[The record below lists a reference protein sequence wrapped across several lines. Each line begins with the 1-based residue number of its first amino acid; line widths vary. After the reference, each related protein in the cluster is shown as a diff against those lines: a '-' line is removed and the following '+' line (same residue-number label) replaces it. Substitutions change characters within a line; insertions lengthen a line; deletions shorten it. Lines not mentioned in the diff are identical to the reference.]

1 MSEYIMGLG
10 ISVKICKI
18 YEELIYITFSESDMT
33 DEYYD
38 NIAKLRDL
46 IDDETDT
53 YDKLDFE
60 DLEKYFNK
68 ISNEDTSSFDAV
80 KSRYYSKI
88 RERKDLMEDGIDKGY
103 PFTLNTALVGKVLL
117 ESMIN
122 MEKYFLHE
130 LDLNVDIDNESFYDL
145 FSFHKVYKFT
155 LLSMNDFVERL
166 AVNFDFHLTDIPN
179 ISFDKIKNN
188 FKCNNNFYNYL
199 DNLLLILSKEIID
212 VLLNN
217 NGNDE
222 IYGNYSTLLNIFQ
235 LEVILSYLNKDSLL
249 ILNDYCNNNLVDS
262 SINGKY
268 IRKLFENNRGGKNV

>member
-166 AVNFDFHLTDIPN
+166 AVNFDFHLIDIPN

-222 IYGNYSTLLNIFQ
+222 IYGSYSTLLNIFQ